1 MTGSF
6 FSSLSTALV
15 LHWERN
21 LHTEQMNHLHRVQRK
36 KKTPVSKPH
45 KYSGKLASFLTA
57 SQSRWEFSL
66 LLLSFWNLC
75 AITTHTHTRV
85 LCIDWAETTKLL
97 NSGWSQVPGA
107 GTLPPTQAEEAARA
121 GRSRCLTDSFSSG
134 FPASLACQTSLLKI
148 PASPSMSQ
156 VSCGKKPDFISGG
169 NRCVFG
175 CTRPG
180 AEAWASRSCALP
192 ATAARGLLW
201 SWRRAPARPGVT
213 ATGRAS
219 VRALWGPRP
228 GCRVCPV
235 FPHHLDVLLIIC
247 QTGDVTRWGAVA
259 TAGNIGSWKGPLS
272 RGPSRHLGRSPGAKG
287 GKSKLPFRLLSSA
300 GTRGASGTRP
310 NCVISAPKA
319 KHVVIQSKEALP
331 KLQPPSCIIYY
342 DCG

>member
-1 MTGSF
+1 MRIW
-6 FSSLSTALV
+6 L
-15 LHWERN
+15 
-21 LHTEQMNHLHRVQRK
+21 
-36 KKTPVSKPH
+36 
-45 KYSGKLASFLTA
+45 Y
-57 SQSRWEFSL
+57 
-66 LLLSFWNLC
+66 
-75 AITTHTHTRV
+75 
-85 LCIDWAETTKLL
+85 
-97 NSGWSQVPGA
+97 
-107 GTLPPTQAEEAARA
+107 AARSGNLGLPFVCPA
-121 GRSRCLTDSFSSG
+121 CDCCPWAALELTEG
-134 FPASLACQTSLLKI
+134 TGP
-148 PASPSMSQ
+148 
-156 VSCGKKPDFISGG
+156 
-169 NRCVFG
+169 
-175 CTRPG
+175 
-180 AEAWASRSCALP
+180 SRSHSDRQGQRACALG
-192 ATAARGLLW
+192 AA
-201 SWRRAPARPGVT
+201 
-213 ATGRAS
+213 
-219 VRALWGPRP
+219 P